1 MKMKIKNLSITLV
14 LLLIALL
21 ISGCIDEG
29 TLSRFNG
36 DPVVQ
41 RAEPYVNEIVFED
54 ITLRTKAA
62 EIVRDCPSGDKD
74 CQINKLYRYVVEDY
88 SYYSDPRQN
97 EFIQS
102 PYDTMEVGGG
112 DCEDLTIMLMSL
124 LENMGINTYFV
135 LTKDHAYG
143 LACDVDTNN
152 LVEYMKEPILAQVSK
167 DLGQNGDMDVVMKGD
182 DIFVV
187 DEKKLTF
194 TLEPGYI
201 YYYGGDGTK
210 FEDPVEYVN
219 IEYEIYSSDP
229 LDIYVVPSKAEYE
242 KMIKRKSFEHFTS
255 CANLNVLRIS
265 DSCNHITTHGG
276 VILQN
281 DNPDEA
287 IIEFDL
293 KFNFYYSTQKLLNDQ
308 QISYYEINNQSCI
321 VLDATA
327 GKYGYPGYDANLIG
341 EKIAF
346 DPLTK
351 EYLYLEY

>member
-1 MKMKIKNLSITLV
+1 MKIKNLLITFA
-14 LLLIALL
+14 LLLIALFV
-21 ISGCIDEG
+21 SGCVDEG
-29 TLSRFNG
+29 ILSRFSG
-36 DPVVQ
+36 DPVVL

-112 DCEDLTIMLMSL
+112 DCEDLTIMLMSF

-135 LTKDHAYG
+135 LTKDHAYS

-167 DLGQNGDMDVVMKGD
+167 DLGQNGEMNVVMKGD

-187 DEKKLTF
+187 EEKKLTF
-194 TLEPGYI
+194 TLEPRYI
-201 YYYGGDGTK
+201 YYYGGDGTE

-229 LDIYVVPSKAEYE
+229 LDIYVVPSKAESE
-242 KMIKRKSFEHFTS
+242 KMIERKSFEHFTS

-265 DSCNHITTHGG
+265 DTCDHITTRGG
-276 VILQN
+276 IILQN

-293 KFNFYYSTQKLLNDQ
+293 KFNYYYSTQKLLDDQ
-308 QISYYEINNQSCI
+308 QITYYEINNQSCI

-327 GKYGYPGYDANLIG
+327 GKYGYPGYDGNLMG